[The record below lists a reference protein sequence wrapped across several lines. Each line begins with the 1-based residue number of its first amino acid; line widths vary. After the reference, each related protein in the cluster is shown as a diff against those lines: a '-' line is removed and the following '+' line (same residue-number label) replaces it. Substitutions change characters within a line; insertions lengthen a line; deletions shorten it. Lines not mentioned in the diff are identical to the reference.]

1 MNKLSKVIKRTQA
14 MQPAVRKGDFINPH
28 LKTMR
33 ITTVNEPGKLF
44 SILKVLNKYNLNIS
58 NIESDYL

>member
-1 MNKLSKVIKRTQA
+1 
-14 MQPAVRKGDFINPH
+14 
-28 LKTMR
+28 MR